1 VSLQYDARMNLL
13 RALFAD
19 VGSRLADLGVRRQ
32 PGRSRT
38 LTVPGDR
45 GDALLLSPQTVPS
58 GFPDRAEFMLNISNH
73 LLPWTAY
80 LADVSLEEARA
91 EPPQYARGVYHCR
104 LTWSSGNP
112 AELWAVTAD
121 TLDAVTE
128 QLTAGLRRALTTTW
142 LPILPRPDLR
152 ALIRGDRPG
161 PGHLRGRPAIVDL
174 MCHIEDRTSDELQEY
189 ARFFR
194 SRADADPDLERL
206 ANWIGSTFGSGL

>member
-19 VGSRLADLGVRRQ
+19 VGSRLADLGVQRQ

-45 GDALLLSPQTVPS
+45 GDAILLSAQTVPS
-58 GFPDRAEFMLNISNH
+58 GFPDRAEFMPNISNH

-80 LADVSLEEARA
+80 LADVSLRFRSD
-91 EPPQYARGVYHCR
+91 QGLK
-104 LTWSSGNP
+104 LTWSSGDP
-112 AELWAVTAD
+112 AELRAVTPA
-121 TLDAVTE
+121 TLDAVTG
-128 QLTAGLRRALTTTW
+128 QVTAGLRHALTTTW
-142 LPILPRPDLR
+142 PPILPRPNLR

-174 MCHIEDRTSDELQEY
+174 MCHIEDRTTDELQEY

-194 SRADADPDLERL
+194 SRADADPDRERL